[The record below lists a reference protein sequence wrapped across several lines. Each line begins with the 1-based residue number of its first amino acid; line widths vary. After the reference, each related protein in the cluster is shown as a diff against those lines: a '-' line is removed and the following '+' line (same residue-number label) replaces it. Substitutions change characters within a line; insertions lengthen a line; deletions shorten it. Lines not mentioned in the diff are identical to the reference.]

1 MNTTIAKL
9 LAKEDLTVKTGNY
22 STAWFDIKNRVLGLP
37 AWKDKGKDVTDLLI
51 GHEVGHALYTP
62 FEGWHD
68 SPEKLEGCPR
78 SYINVVEDARIE
90 KKIKKDYPGLVGP
103 MSRGYKK
110 LVADEFFGDVEN
122 IDWDKVKLIDK
133 INLEAKVGNLVD
145 VPMNDAE
152 KALYNKTMTTE
163 EFSEVLD
170 VVREI
175 LAYTKENQEELL
187 TPPEMPDFDDN
198 DDEQEDNED
207 PTQQGH
213 DDMESNDENDEQ
225 EENNENEEQAP
236 GDDGDEEAE
245 NEQGEDPTNN
255 PEPEHTEED
264 VSITD
269 EIFRKMEKSLIPES
283 AEMDFGNEISKELQ
297 EKAVFKFDEVM
308 KLREE
313 NIKAQLKYYDYDSS
327 PYYKNEY
334 GNGILTEKQ
343 EFEFVDYIKKAKKA
357 IIPAVKE
364 FEQKKAAHRWKHATT
379 AKTGRIDVN
388 KLHSYKLTEDIF
400 SKTTK
405 LADTKNHGMFMLID
419 YSGSMS
425 SQLHGVLEQVI
436 HSVLFC
442 KAVNIPFDVYAFTT
456 GNKDMKC
463 EWELSDGDIGMDNIS
478 MPQLIH
484 SGLKKKD
491 FETALKWLY
500 ARTEHARGSYNDF
513 ARSHVEEWGST
524 PLNVALILS
533 HKLIKEFKYKHALEN
548 VTLLSITDGDTNSLR
563 VCEDR
568 RLSDKKIEGPWRYHN
583 KMKLTVDGR
592 QVLLPNGRVQG
603 TKALYHNLKK
613 RYGISTMGFFIA
625 DGSKELNH
633 RLHDAYCDINK
644 DDSAWYSDEFQLFR
658 KQKIKENTKQRCI
671 ELKNTQGYD
680 NYFIVRG
687 DKFNVDVEDEFEID
701 SDASDTAI
709 RTAFKKYS
717 NNKKTNKN
725 LMTKFGKA
733 VAL

>member
-133 INLEAKVGNLVD
+133 INLEAKIGNLVD
-145 VPMNDAE
+145 VPMNESE
-152 KALYNKTMTTE
+152 KALFNKTMTTE
-163 EFSEVLD
+163 EFSEVLE

-187 TPPEMPDFDDN
+187 TPPEMPDLDDN
-198 DDEQEDNED
+198 DFEQEDNED

-213 DDMESNDENDEQ
+213 DDMENNNEQ
-225 EENNENEEQAP
+225 EENTDNEESSS
-236 GDDGDEEAE
+236 GDDGDEET
-245 NEQGEDPTNN
+245 EDELKEESSTNPQ
-255 PEPEHTEED
+255 PELTEED

-283 AEMDFGNEISKELQ
+283 SSTDYGNEISKDTI
-297 EKAVFKFDEVM
+297 EKSIIKHADLM
-308 KLREE
+308 KLRLE
-313 NIKAQLKYYDYDSS
+313 NLNKQISYHEADGWYGKE
-327 PYYKNEY
+327 YKD
-334 GNGILTEKQ
+334 GVLTFQQ
-343 EFEFVDYIKKAKKA
+343 EIEFADYIKKAKKA
-357 IIPAVKE
+357 IVPAVKE
-364 FEQKKAAHRWKHATT
+364 FEQKKASHRWMHATT
-379 AKTGRIDVN
+379 AKTGRLDVN
-388 KLHSYKLTEDIF
+388 KLHSYKLTDDIF
-400 SKTTK
+400 SKTTR
-405 LADTKNHGMFMLID
+405 LADAKNHGMFMLID

-456 GNKDMKC
+456 GNHDKF
-463 EWELSDGDIGMDNIS
+463 EYADGDIGMDNLS

-491 FETALKWLY
+491 FEIALKWLY
-500 ARTEHARGSYNDF
+500 ARTGHARGSF
-513 ARSHVEEWGST
+513 SEFVKPQVEDWGST
-524 PLNVALILS
+524 PLNVALIAS

-548 VTLLSITDGDTNSLR
+548 VTLLSITDGDTNSIR
-563 VCEDR
+563 ICEDR
-568 RLSDKKIEGPWRYHN
+568 RLQNKKIDTEWSYN
-583 KMKLTVDGR
+583 KKINLTIDGKK
-592 QVLLPNGRVQG
+592 VILPNARVKG
-603 TKALYHNLKK
+603 TKALYENLRK

-625 DGSKELNH
+625 EGSKELNH
-633 RLHDAYCDINK
+633 RLHDAWCDMGN
-644 DDSAWYSDEFQLFR
+644 DDDGYGWYSEDFQNFR

-671 ELKNTQGYD
+671 ELQNAHGYD

-687 DKFNVDVEDEFEID
+687 DKFNVDVDDEFEID

>member
-1 MNTTIAKL
+1 
-9 LAKEDLTVKTGNY
+9 
-22 STAWFDIKNRVLGLP
+22 
-37 AWKDKGKDVTDLLI
+37 
-51 GHEVGHALYTP
+51 
-62 FEGWHD
+62 
-68 SPEKLEGCPR
+68 
-78 SYINVVEDARIE
+78 
-90 KKIKKDYPGLVGP
+90 
-103 MSRGYKK
+103 
-110 LVADEFFGDVEN
+110 
-122 IDWDKVKLIDK
+122 
-133 INLEAKVGNLVD
+133 
-145 VPMNDAE
+145 
-152 KALYNKTMTTE
+152 
-163 EFSEVLD
+163 
-170 VVREI
+170 
-175 LAYTKENQEELL
+175 
-187 TPPEMPDFDDN
+187 
-198 DDEQEDNED
+198 
-207 PTQQGH
+207 
-213 DDMESNDENDEQ
+213 
-225 EENNENEEQAP
+225 
-236 GDDGDEEAE
+236 
-245 NEQGEDPTNN
+245 
-255 PEPEHTEED
+255 
-264 VSITD
+264 
-269 EIFRKMEKSLIPES
+269 
-283 AEMDFGNEISKELQ
+283 
-297 EKAVFKFDEVM
+297 M

-313 NIKAQLKYYDYDSS
+313 NMENQAKYYDYENS

-343 EFEFVDYIKKAKKA
+343 EFEFFDYIKKAKKA

-388 KLHSYKLTEDIF
+388 KLHSYRLTEDIF

-533 HKLIKEFKYKHALEN
+533 HKLIKEFKYKHGLEN

-625 DGSKELNH
+625 NGSKELNH

>member
-133 INLEAKVGNLVD
+133 INLEAKIGNLVD
-145 VPMNDAE
+145 VPMNDSE
-152 KALYNKTMTTE
+152 KALFNKTMTTE

-198 DDEQEDNED
+198 DFEEEDNED
-207 PTQQGH
+207 PTSNMGH
-213 DDMESNDENDEQ
+213 DDMENNNEQ
-225 EENNENEEQAP
+225 EEENNENEEQSS
-236 GDDGDEEAE
+236 GDDGDEET
-245 NEQGEDPTNN
+245 EDELREESSTN
-255 PEPEHTEED
+255 PQPEHVEED

-283 AEMDFGNEISKELQ
+283 SDVEYGNEVSKETI
-297 EKAVFKFDEVM
+297 ENAVIKHADLM
-308 KLREE
+308 KLRLEHFDRTLAYHEE
-313 NIKAQLKYYDYDSS
+313 EGWYGREYADGVLKF
-327 PYYKNEY
+327 E
-334 GNGILTEKQ
+334 Q
-343 EFEFVDYIKKAKKA
+343 EIEFADYIKKAKKA
-357 IIPAVKE
+357 IVPAVKE
-364 FEQKKAAHRWKHATT
+364 FEQKKASHRWMHATT
-379 AKTGRIDVN
+379 AKTGRLDVN
-388 KLHSYKLTEDIF
+388 KLHSYKLNDDIF
-400 SKTTK
+400 SKTTR
-405 LADTKNHGMFMLID
+405 LADAKNHGMFMLID

-425 SQLHGVLEQVI
+425 NQLHGVLEQVI

-456 GNKDMKC
+456 GNHDKF
-463 EWELSDGDIGMDNIS
+463 EYADGDIGMDNLS

-491 FETALKWLY
+491 FEIALKWLY
-500 ARTEHARGSYNDF
+500 ARTEHARGSYSDF
-513 ARSHVEEWGST
+513 VKPQVEDWGST
-524 PLNVALILS
+524 PLNVALIAS

-548 VTLLSITDGDTNSLR
+548 VTLLSITDGDTNSIR
-563 VCEDR
+563 ICEDR
-568 RLSDKKIEGPWRYHN
+568 RLSDKKLPSNWSYN
-583 KMKLTVDGR
+583 KKMNITIDGKK
-592 QVLLPNGRVQG
+592 VLLPNGRVKG
-603 TKALYHNLKK
+603 TKALYQNLKK

-625 DGSKELNH
+625 DGSKDLNH
-633 RLHDAYCDINK
+633 RLHDAYCDINQHE
-644 DDSAWYSDEFQLFR
+644 DSWYSDDFQEFR
-658 KQKIKENTKQRCI
+658 KQKIKENTKQKCI
-671 ELKNTQGYD
+671 ELQNANGYD

-687 DKFNVDVEDEFEID
+687 DKFNVDVEDDFSVD
-701 SDASDTAI
+701 TDASDNQI

>member
-1 MNTTIAKL
+1 VNTTIAKL

-110 LVADEFFGDVEN
+110 LVADEFFGDVDN

-133 INLEAKVGNLVD
+133 INLEAKIGNLID
-145 VPMNDAE
+145 VPMNDSE
-152 KALYNKTMTTE
+152 KALFNKTMTTE

-198 DDEQEDNED
+198 DFEDENNED

-213 DDMESNDENDEQ
+213 DDMENNNEQEEDTTNEESSSNDENAE
-225 EENNENEEQAP
+225 
-236 GDDGDEEAE
+236 DEE
-245 NEQGEDPTNN
+245 EDLGTETTSN

-283 AEMDFGNEISKELQ
+283 TD
-297 EKAVFKFDEVM
+297 V
-308 KLREE
+308 
-313 NIKAQLKYYDYDSS
+313 
-327 PYYKNEY
+327 EY
-334 GNGILTEKQ
+334 GNEVSKAVIESAIVKHEDLMKQRLEHFNKVLSYHEEEGWYGKEYKDGVLTLQQ
-343 EFEFVDYIKKAKKA
+343 EVEFADYIKKAKKS
-357 IIPAVKE
+357 IVPAVKE
-364 FEQKKAAHRWKHATT
+364 FEQKKASHRWMHAQT

-388 KLHSYKLTEDIF
+388 RLHSYKLSDDIF
-400 SKTTK
+400 SKTTR
-405 LADTKNHGMFMLID
+405 LADAKNHGMFMLID

-425 SQLHGVLEQVI
+425 GQLHGVLEQVI

-456 GNKDMKC
+456 GNHDKF
-463 EWELSDGDIGMDNIS
+463 EYADGDVGMDNLS

-484 SGLKKKD
+484 SGLKKND

-500 ARTEHARGSYNDF
+500 ARTEHGRGPYSDF
-513 ARSHVEEWGST
+513 VKPQVEDWGST
-524 PLNVALILS
+524 PLNVALIAS
-533 HKLIKEFKYKHALEN
+533 HKLIKQFKYKHALEN
-548 VTLLSITDGDTNSLR
+548 VTLLSITDGDTNGIR
-563 VCEDR
+563 ICEDR
-568 RLSDKKIEGPWRYHN
+568 RLSDKKISMEWSYSRKIH
-583 KMKLTVDGR
+583 LTIDGKK
-592 QVLLPNGRVQG
+592 VILPNPRVQG
-603 TKALYHNLKK
+603 TKALYQNLKK

-633 RLHDAYCDINK
+633 RLHDAYCDMNK
-644 DDSAWYSDEFQLFR
+644 DDDSWYSEEFQEFR
-658 KQKIKENTKQRCI
+658 KQKIKENTKQKCI
-671 ELKNTQGYD
+671 ELHNANGYD

-687 DKFNVDVEDEFEID
+687 DKFNVDVEDDFSVD
-701 SDASDTAI
+701 TDASDNQI

-717 NNKKTNKN
+717 SNKKTNKN

>member
-110 LVADEFFGDVEN
+110 LVADEFFGDVDN

-133 INLEAKVGNLVD
+133 INLEAKIGNLID
-145 VPMNDAE
+145 VPMNDSE
-152 KALYNKTMTTE
+152 KALFNKTMTTE

-198 DDEQEDNED
+198 DFEDEDNED

-213 DDMESNDENDEQ
+213 DDMENNNEQQEDTADEESSPNDENAE
-225 EENNENEEQAP
+225 
-236 GDDGDEEAE
+236 DEE
-245 NEQGEDPTNN
+245 EDFGTESTSN
-255 PEPEHTEED
+255 PEPEFTEED

-269 EIFRKMEKSLIPES
+269 EIFRKMEKSLVPES
-283 AEMDFGNEISKELQ
+283 TDTDFGNEVP
-297 EKAVFKFDEVM
+297 KATIDSAVVKHEDLM
-308 KLREE
+308 KLRLEHFDRQLSFHDEDGWYTKDFE
-313 NIKAQLKYYDYDSS
+313 N
-327 PYYKNEY
+327 
-334 GNGILTEKQ
+334 GVLTVQQ
-343 EFEFVDYIKKAKKA
+343 EIEFADYIKRAKKS

-364 FEQKKAAHRWKHATT
+364 FEQRKASHRWMHAQT
-379 AKTGRIDVN
+379 AKTGRINVN
-388 KLHSYKLTEDIF
+388 KLHSYKLSDDIF
-400 SKTTK
+400 SKTTR
-405 LADTKNHGMFMLID
+405 LADAKNHGMFMLID

-425 SQLHGVLEQVI
+425 NQLHGVLEQVI

-456 GNKDMKC
+456 GNHDKF
-463 EWELSDGDIGMDNIS
+463 EYADGDVGMDNLS

-491 FETALKWLY
+491 FEIALKWLY
-500 ARTEHARGSYNDF
+500 ARTGHARGSYTDF
-513 ARSHVEEWGST
+513 IKPLVEDWGST
-524 PLNVALILS
+524 PLNVALIAC
-533 HKLIKEFKYKHALEN
+533 HKLIKQFKYKHALEN
-548 VTLLSITDGDTNSLR
+548 VTLLSITDGDTNGIR
-563 VCEDR
+563 ICEDR
-568 RLSDKKIEGPWRYHN
+568 RLSDKKIEMSYSYSRKIN
-583 KMKLTVDGR
+583 LTIDGKK
-592 QVLLPNGRVQG
+592 VLLPNPRTQG
-603 TKALYHNLKK
+603 TKALYQNLKK

-625 DGSKELNH
+625 EGSKELNH
-633 RLHDAYCDINK
+633 RLHDAYCDMNK
-644 DDSAWYSDEFQLFR
+644 DDDSWYSHEFQEFR
-658 KQKIKENTKQRCI
+658 KQKIKENTKQRCV
-671 ELKNTQGYD
+671 ELQNANGYD

-687 DKFNVDVEDEFEID
+687 DKFNVDVEDDFSVD